1 MTEEMKHPL
10 SDYLR
15 MDRLPHIWCA
25 GCGLGIILH
34 SYVEAIQELSMDL
47 DKIVTISG
55 IGCPG
60 GPPATSTPTPSTQPT
75 A

>member
-1 MTEEMKHPL
+1 MTEEMEHLL

-47 DKIVTISG
+47 DKDRKSVV
-55 IGCPG
+55 
-60 GPPATSTPTPSTQPT
+60 
-75 A
+75 